1 MKPAPFE
8 YLRATSVSEAL
19 EFLQHDDAKI
29 IAGGQSLVPMM
40 NFRLT
45 QPERLV
51 DINAIAELTE
61 ISEDGA
67 DIVIGSLVRHAEA
80 MRSPLLARR
89 LPVIAEAMRHVAHLA
104 IRNRGTVGGSLVH
117 ADPSAEW
124 PLLVALLNGEIIVEG
139 PEEWRYLAAEEFF
152 IAPLVTDI
160 GEDEILTAVRFPEPP
175 SGAGMAFD
183 EVARRA
189 GDFAMAA
196 SGALVQ
202 VEGGVIRDLRVA
214 LGGVGDGPVR
224 ATALEEEL
232 TGKPVDAVSVAD
244 IAELACEGLEPMTDL
259 HASAEYRL
267 HLVPVLVGRVLET
280 ALARAAGGKA

>member
-40 NFRLT
+40 NFRLA

-139 PEEWRYLAAEEFF
+139 PEERRYLAAEEFF

-189 GDFAMAA
+189 APE
-196 SGALVQ
+196 VQ
-202 VEGGVIRDLRVA
+202 VTGHTDR
-214 LGGVGDGPVR
+214 LG
-224 ATALEEEL
+224 
-232 TGKPVDAVSVAD
+232 SVAD
-244 IAELACEGLEPMTDL
+244 NDRLARQRAFAAQLGREA
-259 HASAEYRL
+259 HATTTTLDWAHVVDRVEQVYRS
-267 HLVPVLVGRVLET
+267 
-280 ALARAAGGKA
+280 ALALGRPSPAPDALLMHPRPG